1 MTTVTDLTSLLHGL
15 TPRQSLGVTDKGTT
29 KVVTAGAGAGKTAV
43 LTRCVVQAIWDTPP
57 PAQIAAITFTSDA
70 AREMR
75 ERVVKFVGKA
85 VAERAVISTFHS
97 FALNHILKPHWA
109 NPLLKS
115 WGYTSKVVK
124 LETSPVVVRAL
135 YKQAVKHS
143 LSSKQQGHY
152 SRLLED
158 SDKDFSAWLSLT
170 RSYGMTPATYF
181 TSMST
186 EFESIDDLVGTMDK
200 LTCDHAINH
209 YHLKVWIGYE
219 QLLTERESIDFD
231 QVLVLSMLLLEQD
244 KAVRADIRRRFPVF
258 HVDEFQDT
266 NLCQYRMVLAMV
278 GDGAQFSAFGDI
290 KQAIYGFRGCNCYL
304 MANMTKHF
312 TNAHV
317 INLPDNFRSTDK
329 VVNAGNALADV
340 MRVQLTSEPMIAH
353 KSSSVMPT
361 TVRTLDAR
369 AMAHWVIDRI
379 LSLKAQGVK
388 GKDIGLLYR
397 FNRIG
402 QEIENF
408 LISRN
413 VPYERLGSDKGL
425 YEEPDIRSIVIFL
438 HTIFNPFSTPAI
450 FAFFAEHKKFGI
462 GSEQIRGAHK
472 ALASSHGNK
481 VNNHALLSYILDN
494 KLCSSENAHIALG
507 NFTKAIFVLSK
518 ALSQI
523 DTFERYCQRMNVQY
537 SGVDSDTREHAEKE
551 LGDAFVLARREF
563 IAQLSHYYL
572 THSLFLFD
580 GDKERKEA
588 SVKRSKPINTEL
600 FGLVFNAL
608 FDEAFSDTDARKYI
622 CSRPL
627 LGLRRV
633 ESEVDE
639 DKVQLMTVHASKG
652 LEKQA
657 VFLLGCTEQQWFKDE
672 VEYQSDNYEEELRLF
687 YVATTRAIEHLYYV
701 FPETIVFR
709 NDVRVCRPHQFLQI
723 LDSASVVDHYYYH
736 NGEFAPCDLDDTIS
750 ERIADASQ
758 GGDE

>member
-15 TPRQSLGVTDKGTT
+15 TPRQSLGVTAKGKT
-29 KVVTAGAGAGKTAV
+29 KVVTAGAGAGKTSV
-43 LTRCVVQAIWDTPP
+43 LTRCVVQAIWDTPS
-57 PAQIAAITFTSDA
+57 PALVAAITFTGDA
-70 AREMR
+70 AYEMR
-75 ERVVKFVGKA
+75 ERVVGFVGKT

-97 FALNHILKPHWA
+97 FALNYILKPHWT
-109 NPLLKS
+109 NPLIKS
-115 WGYTSKVVK
+115 WGYTNKVVK
-124 LETSPVVVRAL
+124 LETSLVVVRAL
-135 YKQAVKHS
+135 YKQAVKLS

-158 SDKDFSAWLSLT
+158 ADKDFSAWLSLT
-170 RSYGMTPATYF
+170 RSYGMTPITYF
-181 TSMST
+181 SSMST
-186 EFESIDDLVGTMDK
+186 EFESIEQLIGLMDK

-209 YHLKVWIGYE
+209 YHLKVWLGYE
-219 QLLTERESIDFD
+219 QLLRERESIDFD

-244 KAVRADIRRRFPVF
+244 KVVRADIRRRFPVL

-312 TNAHV
+312 TNAHI

-340 MRVQLTSEPMIAH
+340 MRIQLTSEPMIAH

-361 TVRTLDAR
+361 TVRALDVR
-369 AMAHWVIDRI
+369 SMAHWVIDRI
-379 LSLKAQGVK
+379 LSLKAQGVN
-388 GKDIGLLYR
+388 GRDIGLLYR

-413 VPYERLGSDKGL
+413 IPYERLGSDKGL

-438 HTIFNPFSTPAI
+438 HMIFNPFSTQVV

-462 GSEQIRGAHK
+462 NSDQVRGALK
-472 ALASSHGNK
+472 ALMSSHGNK

-494 KLCSSENAHIALG
+494 KLCSSENAHTALG
-507 NFTKAIFVLSK
+507 NFTKVIFVLSK

-537 SGVDSDTREHAEKE
+537 SGVEQRVRERAEKE
-551 LGDAFVLARREF
+551 LGDAFILARREF
-563 IAQLSHYYL
+563 VSQLSHYYL

-580 GDKERKEA
+580 GDKERKDA
-588 SVKRSKPINTEL
+588 SVKRSKPINAEL

-608 FDEAFSDTDARKYI
+608 FDESFAETDARKYI

-627 LGLRRV
+627 LGLRRM
-633 ESEVDE
+633 EPEVD
-639 DKVQLMTVHASKG
+639 DAKIQLMTVHASKG

-657 VFLLGCTEQQWFKDE
+657 VFLLGCTDQQWFKDE
-672 VEYQSDNYEEELRLF
+672 VEYQSDDYEEELRLF

-701 FPETIVFR
+701 FPETTMFR
-709 NDVRVCRPHQFLQI
+709 NNVRICQPHRFLEI
-723 LDSASVVDHYYYH
+723 LDSASVVEHYYYH
-736 NGEFAPCDLDDTIS
+736 AGVFAPCRLDDSIS
-750 ERIADASQ
+750 KCDEGAMQ